1 MKITIAF
8 DFIIPPLQ
16 HTSNVASQAA
26 AGVLAISFCFSR
38 RLPTVDEGSS
48 FLRAT
53 VNCANSRCCN
63 GSSQATFGMR

>member
-53 VNCANSRCCN
+53 GDMQTAGV
-63 GSSQATFGMR
+63 ATVLLELLLE

>member
-48 FLRAT
+48 FLRA
-53 VNCANSRCCN
+53 N
-63 GSSQATFGMR
+63 G